1 MTLTNSDAINILK
14 KIRVNPFYFD
24 EQHYRVDLEQLK
36 ESVDEM
42 KSMTQ
47 SLVTINS
54 NEHNRLKNEFI
65 TYLDRFIDLMGE
77 LRVSE
82 YDFQQYQDYKKLSP
96 QIERYQALIL
106 SVKLKLIPVL
116 VNGQTFNKKPRMH
129 TRELTKQTVLNKN
142 NPFADI
148 TIKNQQYLY
157 SDGQQFQTLA
167 FTTGHTLTK
176 LQTQDDK
183 VALAL
188 QPGFKISKTVER
200 KSINESKSIT
210 IDDTLSTPLADLDN
224 ERELFYI

>member
-1 MTLTNSDAINILK
+1 MTLTNSDAINIFK

-24 EQHYRVDLEQLK
+24 DHHYRVDLEQLK

-47 SLVTINS
+47 NLTTINS

-65 TYLDRFIDLMGE
+65 TYLDQFIDLMGE
-77 LRVSE
+77 LRISK

-96 QIERYQALIL
+96 QIEHYQALIL

-116 VNGQTFNKKPRMH
+116 VNGQTFNRKPHIRA
-129 TRELTKQTVLNKN
+129 REVTKQTVLNKN

-157 SDGQQFQTLA
+157 SDGHNLM
-167 FTTGHTLTK
+167 
-176 LQTQDDK
+176 
-183 VALAL
+183 
-188 QPGFKISKTVER
+188 
-200 KSINESKSIT
+200 
-210 IDDTLSTPLADLDN
+210 
-224 ERELFYI
+224 FYNK